1 MKKNLLFLFA
11 VLLSLLPQAM
21 NADTWSFEWNTSKAN
36 GGQGFYNFG
45 ASRVE
50 KDVYTTELNGV
61 QWNAS
66 AEGTFIYAYT
76 SNMGQYIGSASEPPT
91 SAKLWT
97 DGILGKVT
105 AVRVTA
111 RVQKAEY
118 EGNVSV
124 TVNGVNYAC
133 DGNTT
138 AALESTEKQFEFSIA
153 AADAKEGEVA
163 IVLNQTS
170 ENKGPLYVRKIEI
183 DYEKAQSM
191 VLPPVHTTRR
201 RPWR

>member
-21 NADTWSFEWNTSKAN
+21 KADTWSFEWNTSKAN

-76 SNMGQYIGSASEPPT
+76 SKMGQYIGSAGEPPT

-97 DGILGKVT
+97 DAILGKVT

-111 RVQKAEY
+111 RV
-118 EGNVSV
+118 
-124 TVNGVNYAC
+124 
-133 DGNTT
+133 
-138 AALESTEKQFEFSIA
+138 
-153 AADAKEGEVA
+153 
-163 IVLNQTS
+163 
-170 ENKGPLYVRKIEI
+170 
-183 DYEKAQSM
+183 
-191 VLPPVHTTRR
+191 
-201 RPWR
+201 

>member
-1 MKKNLLFLFA
+1 M
-11 VLLSLLPQAM
+11 
-21 NADTWSFEWNTSKAN
+21 
-36 GGQGFYNFG
+36 
-45 ASRVE
+45 E

-76 SNMGQYIGSASEPPT
+76 SNMGQYIGSAGEPPT

-133 DGNTT
+133 NGKTS
-138 AALESTEKQFEFSIA
+138 AALESTEKQF
-153 AADAKEGEVA
+153 
-163 IVLNQTS
+163 
-170 ENKGPLYVRKIEI
+170 
-183 DYEKAQSM
+183 
-191 VLPPVHTTRR
+191 
-201 RPWR
+201 